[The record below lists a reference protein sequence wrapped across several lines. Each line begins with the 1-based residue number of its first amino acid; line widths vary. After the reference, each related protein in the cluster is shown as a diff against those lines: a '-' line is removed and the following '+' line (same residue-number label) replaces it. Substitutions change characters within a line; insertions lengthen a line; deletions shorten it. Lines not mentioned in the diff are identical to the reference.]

1 MYQIFLDKVKKHLDH
16 PSRNRLLQDIHDKEY
31 LAFIVDLALF
41 KKIRAYLSFYP
52 LDCTRKTDSI
62 ELGEY
67 QINGEILSFG
77 NQKEP
82 DLVFSYQYLTN
93 TDVICS
99 TSVIKGPLP
108 GIGIGNDPL
117 HLEYANMIHWFL
129 HYFVPAGMEHYLT
142 PYIPFQRNHYI
153 HQVRTSF
160 YNIIKQIIDSK
171 DITVLTP
178 AIALSVDF
186 IFEMHNVINTIDIKE
201 LNNGISFFKRDN
213 FRINFSDTD
222 FSLNWHGK
230 SLYSKEGKITYKED
244 DTKLTLDNAYIAK
257 SLHETL
263 LLAMISTYTGCDIT
277 DHP

>member
-16 PSRNRLLQDIHDKEY
+16 PSRNRLLQDIHDKQYPE
-31 LAFIVDLALF
+31 FIIDLTLF

-52 LDCTRKTDSI
+52 LDCTRKTD
-62 ELGEY
+62 EAEV
-67 QINGEILSFG
+67 NGYHLQDETLSFG
-77 NQKEP
+77 DQKEP
-82 DLVFSYQYLTN
+82 DLVFTYYYLTGTN
-93 TDVICS
+93 VICV
-99 TSVIKGPLP
+99 TSVTRNTQLGTSRY
-108 GIGIGNDPL
+108 NDLL
-117 HLEYANMIHWFL
+117 HREYAKMTHWF
-129 HYFVPAGMEHYLT
+129 HHCFVLTERDHYLT

-153 HQVRTSF
+153 HQVRTSL
-160 YNIIKQIIDSK
+160 YSIIKQIIDSK

-178 AIALSVDF
+178 ALALSVDF
-186 IFEMHNVINTIDIKE
+186 VFEMHNVINTIDIKE

-213 FRINFSDTD
+213 FRINFSDVD

-244 DTKLTLDNAYIAK
+244 DTKLTLDNAYIAM

-263 LLAMISTYTGCDIT
+263 LLAMISTYTGCDII

>member
-16 PSRNRLLQDIHDKEY
+16 PSRNRLLQDIHDKQYPE
-31 LAFIVDLALF
+31 FIIDLALF
-41 KKIRAYLSFYP
+41 KKLRAYLSFYP
-52 LDCTRKTDSI
+52 LDCTRKIDSI

-67 QINGEILSFG
+67 RISDEILSFG

-82 DLVFSYQYLTN
+82 DLVFSYQHLTN

-99 TSVIKGPLP
+99 TSVIKDPLS
-108 GIGIGNDPL
+108 GIGIGNDLL

-129 HYFVPAGMEHYLT
+129 HYFIPAGTEHYLT

-160 YNIIKQIIDSK
+160 YNIIKQITDAK
-171 DITVLTP
+171 DTTVLIP
-178 AIALSVDF
+178 AISLSIDF
-186 IFEMHNVINTIDIKE
+186 VFEMHNVINTIDIKE
-201 LNNGISFFKRDN
+201 LNNAISFFKREN
-213 FRINFSDTD
+213 FRINFTDRD

-230 SLYSKEGKITYKED
+230 SLYSKEGKITYKKD
-244 DTKLTLDNAYIAK
+244 DAKLTLDNAYIAK
-257 SLHETL
+257 SLHSAL
-263 LLAMISTYTGCDIT
+263 LLAMVSTYTGCDIT

>member
-16 PSRNRLLQDIHDKEY
+16 PSRNRLLQDIHDKAY
-31 LAFIVDLALF
+31 HAFIQDLTLF
-41 KKIRAYLSFYP
+41 KKLRAYLSFYP
-52 LDCTRKTDSI
+52 LDCIRKTDVI
-62 ELGEY
+62 EFGGHLFQDEV
-67 QINGEILSFG
+67 LSFG

-82 DLVFSYQYLTN
+82 DLIFSYQHLTN

-99 TSVIKGPLP
+99 TSVIKDPLP
-108 GIGIGNDPL
+108 GIGIGNYP
-117 HLEYANMIHWFL
+117 HHMKYAHVIQWF
-129 HYFVPAGMEHYLT
+129 HHCFVPTERDHYLT

-160 YNIIKQIIDSK
+160 YNIVKQIIDSK

-178 AIALSVDF
+178 ALALSVDF
-186 IFEMHNVINTIDIKE
+186 VFEMHNVINTIDIKE
-201 LNNGISFFKRDN
+201 LNNGVSFFKRDN
-213 FRINFSDTD
+213 FRINFTDRD

-230 SLYSKEGKITYKED
+230 SLYSKEGKITYKKD
-244 DTKLTLDNAYIAK
+244 DVKLTLDNAYIAK

>member
-1 MYQIFLDKVKKHLDH
+1 MYQIFLDKVRKHLDH
-16 PSRNRLLQDIHDKEY
+16 PSRNRLLQDIHDGAY
-31 LAFIVDLALF
+31 RAFIHDLTLF

-67 QINGEILSFG
+67 QINDEILSFG

-99 TSVIKGPLP
+99 TSVIKDPLP

-129 HYFVPAGMEHYLT
+129 HYFVPAGRDHYLT

-153 HQVRTSF
+153 HQVRTSL
-160 YNIIKQIIDSK
+160 YSIIKQIIDSK
-171 DITVLTP
+171 DIIVLAP

-186 IFEMHNVINTIDIKE
+186 VFEMHNVINTIDIKE
-201 LNNGISFFKRDN
+201 LNNGVSFFKRDN
-213 FRINFSDTD
+213 FRINFSDVD

-230 SLYSKEGKITYKED
+230 SLYSKEGKITYKKD

-263 LLAMISTYTGCDIT
+263 LLAMISTYTGCDII

>member
-16 PSRNRLLQDIHDKEY
+16 PSRNRLLQDIHDKQYPE
-31 LAFIVDLALF
+31 FIIDLALF
-41 KKIRAYLSFYP
+41 KKLRAYLSFYP
-52 LDCTRKTDSI
+52 LDCIRKTDTI
-62 ELGEY
+62 EANGY
-67 QINGEILSFG
+67 QFQDEILSFG
-77 NQKEP
+77 TKKEP
-82 DLVFSYQYLTN
+82 DFVFSYQYLTS

-99 TSVIKGPLP
+99 TSVIKDPLP

-117 HLEYANMIHWFL
+117 HLEYANMIHWFH
-129 HYFVPAGMEHYLT
+129 HYFVPTEKDHYLT

-153 HQVRTSF
+153 HQVRTSL
-160 YNIIKQIIDSK
+160 YSIIKQIIDSK
-171 DITVLTP
+171 DITVLAP
-178 AIALSVDF
+178 ALALSVDF
-186 IFEMHNVINTIDIKE
+186 VFEMHNVINTIDIKE
-201 LNNGISFFKRDN
+201 LNNGVSFFKRDN
-213 FRINFSDTD
+213 FRINFSDVD

-263 LLAMISTYTGCDIT
+263 LLAMISTYTGCDII